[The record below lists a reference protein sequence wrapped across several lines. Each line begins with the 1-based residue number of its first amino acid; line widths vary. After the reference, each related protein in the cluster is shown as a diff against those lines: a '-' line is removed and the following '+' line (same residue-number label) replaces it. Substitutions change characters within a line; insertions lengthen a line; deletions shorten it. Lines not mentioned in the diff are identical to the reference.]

1 MHQQMHRKLD
11 RIHGLTV
18 QLDERKQLS
27 TKSTSATLADSLAD
41 QLRTTSLEDDN
52 DAKDELY
59 DNIADEKNGAKEKL

>member
-1 MHQQMHRKLD
+1 
-11 RIHGLTV
+11 V

-52 DAKDELY
+52 DAKDELC
-59 DNIADEKNGAKEKL
+59 DNIADEKNSAKEKL

>member
-41 QLRTTSLEDDN
+41 QLRTPSLDDDN
-52 DAKDELY
+52 DARVELCDY
-59 DNIADEKNGAKEKL
+59 IADVKISAKENL

>member
-1 MHQQMHRKLD
+1 MHQQMHRRLD

-41 QLRTTSLEDDN
+41 QLRTTSLEDDT
-52 DAKDELY
+52 DAKDELC
-59 DNIADEKNGAKEKL
+59 DNIADEKNSAKEKL